1 MAVKVAFMQC
11 SDIEKTFSFPTELLG
26 LPPEPT

>member
-11 SDIEKTFSFPTELLG
+11 SDMEKKFGFSTELLG

>member
-11 SDIEKTFSFPTELLG
+11 SDMVKTLGSSTELLG
-26 LPPEPT
+26 LSPEPT